1 MGRRPINAVPMSVK
15 SRQQAYRDRLKTGVE
30 RASVYA
36 TALRNIIDCT
46 TIKDARSIA
55 EAALNQTQE
64 EHAR

>member
-1 MGRRPINAVPMSVK
+1 MGRRPINIAPMSVK
-15 SRQQAYRDRLKTGVE
+15 SRQQAYRNRLKAGVA
-30 RASVYA
+30 RASVYV
-36 TALRNIIDCT
+36 TALRDIIDCT

>member
-1 MGRRPINAVPMSVK
+1 MGRKPINAVPMSVK
-15 SRQQAYRDRLKTGVE
+15 SRQQAYRDRLKNGVA

-36 TALRNIIDCT
+36 TALRDIIDCT
-46 TIKDARSIA
+46 TIKDARLIA